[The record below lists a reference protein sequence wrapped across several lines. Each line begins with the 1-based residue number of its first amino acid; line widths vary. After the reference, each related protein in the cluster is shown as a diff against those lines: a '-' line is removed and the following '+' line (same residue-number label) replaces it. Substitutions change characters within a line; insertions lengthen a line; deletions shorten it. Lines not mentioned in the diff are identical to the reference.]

1 MSMNKSKLN
10 KTADLL
16 NETLNEHC
24 YHDAFSHL
32 FWAALDVIESK
43 INKQPLAKHKHKHH
57 LTHAKSFLIT
67 KQLSLLI
74 YQSYIS

>member
-43 INKQPLAKHKHKHH
+43 INKQPLAKHKHKP
-57 LTHAKSFLIT
+57 A
-67 KQLSLLI
+67 
-74 YQSYIS
+74 SYTCKIFFDNKAT